1 MEFVTF
7 ELPKR
12 PFQVST
18 LQKLHNDAKV
28 KERKLKIEKIK
39 LKLDDDNERY
49 EINKKVIE
57 YIQSYYY
64 ETSKGDY
71 YFYEVS
77 YNEKKKRY
85 DDDIV
90 LIDRKAFKAEVLDKI
105 DDDYIQDK
113 IKKNDKVFRL
123 ASDLFK
129 PRVYEQDGLY
139 YINICKG
146 FLHKKYKHYNEYS
159 DEIKEKVEI
168 VLNMI
173 KEVSCDD
180 NDEIFEAYK
189 KYLAQLCRGIK
200 TGGCIYKKGIE
211 GIGKSSETDFIMK
224 YVLGEG
230 ICLLSNAQPIK
241 SQFNKI
247 LLGKLLVVFEELPT
261 MNENEWKAV
270 SGRLKTLITEDITM
284 YEDKNIKAFQ
294 AENISNFIIN
304 TNVEAIKD
312 SDGRRY
318 IIMPLSNK
326 YKGNGDHFKAIKN
339 ECYNLEVGE
348 AFYSYMMT
356 IIDPINFNIQ
366 QDFPETENKAVSRA
380 NLLHPVF
387 KFIKFKYILENKAI
401 NKISPSD
408 LLKEYVAYCS
418 SNDLRPLGKIDF
430 YKKLKEVNI
439 ESKKINGYHYYVET
453 IDKLTEIATTN
464 KWLCKYDGYEKE
476 CDEET
481 SDDDDDETEDEMERS
496 KNEYKWKLKFE
507 ELERKYNKLLKRLN
521 DNDK

>member
-1 MEFVTF
+1 MEYTTF

-12 PFQVST
+12 PFQVSI
-18 LQKLHNDAKV
+18 LQQLH
-28 KERKLKIEKIK
+28 KEALQIETRIKIEKSK
-39 LKLDDDNERY
+39 LKLEENDKY
-49 EINKKVIE
+49 ETFKKVID

-71 YFYEVS
+71 YFLEVS
-77 YNEKKKRY
+77 YNEKKKCY
-85 DDDIV
+85 DDDII
-90 LIDRKAFKAEVLDKI
+90 LIDSKAFKAEVLNKI

-113 IKKNDKVFRL
+113 LKKNDKVFRL

-129 PRVYEQDGLY
+129 PRVYERDGLY

-146 FLHKKYKHYNEYS
+146 FLHKKYKHYDEYS
-159 DEIKEKVEI
+159 DEIKEKVQI
-168 VLNMI
+168 ILKMI
-173 KEVSCDD
+173 KEVSCDE
-180 NDEIFEAYK
+180 DEEIYLAYE

-211 GIGKSSETDFIMK
+211 GIGKSSETDFLMQ

-270 SGRLKTLITEDITM
+270 SGRLKTLITESITM
-284 YEDKNIKAFQ
+284 YEDKNVKAFQ

-318 IIMPLSNK
+318 IIMPLNNK
-326 YKGNGDHFKAIKN
+326 YKGKGDHFKSIKDT
-339 ECYNLEVGE
+339 CYNLEVGE

-356 IIDPINFNIQ
+356 KIDPTGFNVQ
-366 QDFPETENKAVSRA
+366 QHFPETENKAVSRA

-387 KFIKFKYILENKAI
+387 KFIKFEYLLNDKEMK
-401 NKISPSD
+401 KVSPSD
-408 LLKEYVAYCS
+408 LYKEYSAYCS
-418 SNDLRPLGKIDF
+418 SHDTRALGKIDF
-430 YKKLKEVNI
+430 YKKLKEINI
-439 ESKKINGYHYYVET
+439 DSKKLNGYHYYVEPL
-453 IDKLTEIATTN
+453 DRLKEIATIN
-464 KWLCKYDGYEKE
+464 KWLCKYDCYEVENKE
-476 CDEET
+476 ENDETTEE
-481 SDDDDDETEDEMERS
+481 SDDDNS
-496 KNEYKWKLKFE
+496 SSEYKWKLKYE
-507 ELERKYNKLLKRLN
+507 ELERKYNKLKKRLSL
-521 DNDK
+521 DD